1 MKRIMMMTLLA
12 VSLVSCTSAI
22 RHDLMEQGTRNPS
35 LAALIRN
42 PEVYSDQLF
51 VLGGIIARTTLKAE
65 GSEIE
70 ALYVPA
76 DSRGYPQDD
85 ASSSQRFLAVY
96 PREKGILDPL
106 VYQKDRGI
114 SIAGTFTGIIQGKVD
129 EMAYVFPVFRIL
141 QVYLEPKRLPG
152 VYYYYPGYMG
162 PGWWG
167 YRPW

>member
-1 MKRIMMMTLLA
+1 MKRIAIMVLLA
-12 VSLVSCTSAI
+12 LSFVSCTSAI
-22 RHDLMEQGTRNPS
+22 RRDLMEQGIRNPS
-35 LAALIRN
+35 LAALIQN
-42 PEVYSDQLF
+42 PEVYRDQLF
-51 VLGGIIARTTLKAE
+51 ILGGIIARTTLKAE

-70 ALYVPA
+70 ALYVPV

-141 QVYLEPKRLPG
+141 QVYLEPKRPPG
-152 VYYYYPGYMG
+152 VYYYYPAYMG